1 MKNLPESG
9 RFEAI
14 PDMRAPKPLRKYGRP
29 IFAPSRGQDY
39 RHDRGTWRLS
49 LLDRSGEP
57 RRRGT
62 DLVRVQQ
69 TRTLAKHGRDPL
81 GRKQAPTI
89 YLSELGPRRF
99 VTQLKWFVSTVI
111 VAVSGLAIIGV
122 VIYTS
127 MNVGGG
133 GSMFGA
139 MRRAGIEATKPRAT
153 AAPAWDKPVAIAHKT
168 ERVVLSS
175 KGLTTKNLIYE
186 QVTQRRGARDFMSTK
201 PYVKLV
207 ATLATE
213 RPEEDVVIPAFNP
226 NVIFGNS
233 APIVRKD
240 QTGGELTFD
249 PRVSVRFIDVP
260 GGFLPREDRQEL
272 ADEEVER
279 LVAEA
284 DAIYAESDASI
295 VSGAVQPE
303 ARSEAASAPA
313 LPEKNTTLLYKRFE
327 EEENDDGYDRRT
339 IVARG
344 GESLD
349 SLIRG
354 AGVDGVQSGLAA
366 EAVAKIA
373 KTKKLR
379 AGEELRLGLT
389 PSSVDENS
397 IDVGKLSLFYQGA
410 HVATAIRSA
419 DGAYSHSDKPLKPEG
434 SYEETGGERASVYLS
449 TYRAAKSQG
458 MPDDFITKFLR
469 VHSYDVDF
477 KQRVRS
483 GDGFELFYDVVQ
495 DETGADRPGELLYAG
510 FTVAGETRG
519 YYRFRSSDGSIDY
532 FDAEGSNAKKFLMRT
547 PIRGARLTSGFG
559 YRRHPLLHTVR
570 PHFGVD
576 WSGPVGTPIM
586 ASGNGVIEVAG
597 REGNYGNYVRVR
609 HANGYKTAYAHML
622 RFAAGVAKG
631 VKVRQGQ
638 IIGFLGN
645 TGMSTGPHLHY
656 EVLVNNQHTNPLSIK
671 IPRTRQL
678 QGRNLTDFRKE
689 KARIEDL
696 MHRMPVKTRVA
707 TVEK

>member
-1 MKNLPESG
+1 
-9 RFEAI
+9 
-14 PDMRAPKPLRKYGRP
+14 
-29 IFAPSRGQDY
+29 
-39 RHDRGTWRLS
+39 
-49 LLDRSGEP
+49 LLDRSERGEP

-69 TRTLAKHGRDPL
+69 TRNLAKHGRDAF
-81 GRKQAPTI
+81 GREQAPAI

-127 MNVGGG
+127 MNAGGD

-139 MRRAGIEATKPRAT
+139 MRRASVEAMKPRAPG
-153 AAPAWDKPVAIAHKT
+153 APGLEKPVAIAQKT
-168 ERVVLSS
+168 DRTVFSS
-175 KGLTTKNLIYE
+175 KGLTTKNLIYD
-186 QVTQRRGARDFMSTK
+186 QVTQRRGAGDFISTK

-207 ATLATE
+207 ATLATD
-213 RPEEDVVIPAFNP
+213 RPEEDVAIPAFNP
-226 NVIFGNS
+226 NIIFGNE
-233 APIVRKD
+233 APIARKD
-240 QTGGELTFD
+240 QTGAELTSD

-260 GGFLPREDRQEL
+260 GGFLPREDRQEMT
-272 ADEEVER
+272 DEEVER

-284 DAIYAESDASI
+284 DAIYAESDASMI
-295 VSGAVQPE
+295 SGASQQDT
-303 ARSEAASAPA
+303 RSEAASAPA

-327 EEENDDGYDRRT
+327 DEESDDGYDRRT

-344 GESLD
+344 GETLD
-349 SLIRG
+349 TLIRG
-354 AGVDGVQSGLAA
+354 AGVDVVQSGLAA
-366 EAVAKIA
+366 EAVAKITKA
-373 KTKKLR
+373 KKLR

-410 HVATAIRSA
+410 HVATVIRSA

-434 SYEETGGERASVYLS
+434 SYEESSGERATVYLS

-458 MPDDFITKFLR
+458 LPDDLITKFLR

-477 KQRVRS
+477 KQHVRS
-483 GDGFELFYDVVQ
+483 GDGFELFYDTVQ
-495 DETGADRPGELLYAG
+495 DETGADRPGELLYAAVTIG
-510 FTVAGETRG
+510 GETRG
-519 YYRFRSSDGSIDY
+519 YYRFRTPEGSVDYYDADGSN
-532 FDAEGSNAKKFLMRT
+532 SKKFLMRT

-570 PHFGVD
+570 AHLGVD
-576 WSGPVGTPIM
+576 WSAPIGTPIM

-597 REGNYGNYVRVR
+597 REGNYGNYVRIR
-609 HANGYKTAYAHML
+609 HANGYKTAYGHML
-622 RFAAGVAKG
+622 RFAAGVVKG

-638 IIGFLGN
+638 IVGFLGN

-671 IPRTRQL
+671 IPRSRQL
-678 QGRNLTDFRKE
+678 QGRNLNDFRKE
-689 KARIEDL
+689 KARIDDL
-696 MHRMPVKTRVA
+696 MRRTPVKTRVA
-707 TVEK
+707 PVER